1 VLNVVLDHLIVNNVK
16 TLQELFIIN
25 LIIHVIKFAQVE
37 CMEILTIMFVNNVF
51 KVVNYAL
58 QQAIYLAYLA
68 KQVFILISHIICNMV
83 QLFVLNFVQ
92 MDNFKILPLIHVENV
107 IQTAIHVLILLLLVL
122 PVS

>member
-1 VLNVVLDHLIVNNVK
+1 
-16 TLQELFIIN
+16 
-25 LIIHVIKFAQVE
+25 
-37 CMEILTIMFVNNVF
+37 MEILTIMFVNNVF